1 MRNISDNIF
10 REYQNTF
17 CVQYFSFSD
26 NRAVYERMW
35 ENIVEPDRPKMKYN
49 AAHSLCMLDN

>member
-1 MRNISDNIF
+1 MRNVSDKSF

-17 CVQYFSFSD
+17 YVQYFSFSD

-35 ENIVEPDRPKMKYN
+35 KNMVRAGQAKNEI
-49 AAHSLCMLDN
+49 